1 MSLLQFLL
9 IQLNLTL
16 LFALYLFLQRKGQLQ
31 FNRIFLLVGPLIS
44 IVLPFL
50 SFEKSSNDT
59 FSVLL
64 PVIEIANKTQTA
76 NASVIAWSQLFIAG
90 ICGVMVLLFVLS
102 LIKILRPKHVVFL
115 ENYKGYRVYL
125 LENTS
130 ATTHSFFKRIYLHP
144 KHLDFKEI
152 VLEHEFAHCASK
164 HSIDLIVMT
173 LYKSLFWFHPLVYK
187 WLREMQL
194 NHEYLADAHVLR
206 QGVPAQTYGTTLLAL
221 NFSCAPNTLV
231 HAFNQPSTLRK
242 RIVQFNHKNKYKMKH
257 LIIVPALVG
266 MAALSMSLT
275 APMQTAPTE
284 VATQKITGDPE
295 VKPEFPGGQDALM
308 QYVATSIVYPKSLVK
323 ENATGKV
330 FVQFTV
336 AKTGEVTNVKT
347 LQSSGFEEMDAEAI
361 RVIQNMPNW
370 TPATKNGKAVAAE
383 MTLPFQFALSND

>member
-9 IQLNLTL
+9 VQLNLTL

-31 FNRIFLLVGPLIS
+31 FNRIFLLIGPIIA

-50 SFEKSSNDT
+50 SIESSSKST

-64 PVIEIANKTQTA
+64 PVVDLVNDTQAANV
-76 NASVIAWSQLFIAG
+76 SVIEWSQIFIAG
-90 ICGVMVLLFVLS
+90 ICAVMVLLFVLS
-102 LIKILRPKHVVFL
+102 LTKILRPKRVVYL
-115 ENYKGYRVYL
+115 EEYKGFSVYL
-125 LENTS
+125 LEDS
-130 ATTHSFFKRIYLHP
+130 DATTHSFFKRIYLHP

-164 HSIDLIVMT
+164 HSFDLIVMT

-187 WLREMQL
+187 WAREMQL
-194 NHEYLADAHVLR
+194 NHEYLADAHVLQ
-206 QGVPAQTYGTTLLAL
+206 QGIPAQTYGTTLLAL
-221 NFSCAPNTLV
+221 NFSCAPSALV

-266 MAALSMSLT
+266 MAALSMSMT
-275 APMQTAPTE
+275 AQKQE
-284 VATQKITGDPE
+284 VPVKTSVEKMTGDPE

-308 QYVATSIVYPKSLVK
+308 NYFATSVVYPKSLEKDNVS
-323 ENATGKV
+323 GKV

-336 AKTGEVTNVKT
+336 TTTGEVTNVKA
-347 LQSSGFEEMDAEAI
+347 LRSSGYDEMDAEAI
-361 RVIQNMPNW
+361 RVIENMPKWN
-370 TPATKNGKAVAAE
+370 PAIKNGKAVAAE
-383 MTLPFQFALSND
+383 MTLPFQFTLKQD